1 MKRTIKARRGA
12 ERECKTWQAEAALR
26 MLRNNLDPE
35 NAERPEDLVV
45 YGGAGERRRLGGAR
59 SDRAL
64 ADQPRRG

>member
-1 MKRTIKARRGA
+1 MKRTIKARRGV

-45 YGGAGERRRLGGAR
+45 YGGRERRAAGRRSRRSSAR
-59 SDRAL
+59 
-64 ADQPRRG
+64 